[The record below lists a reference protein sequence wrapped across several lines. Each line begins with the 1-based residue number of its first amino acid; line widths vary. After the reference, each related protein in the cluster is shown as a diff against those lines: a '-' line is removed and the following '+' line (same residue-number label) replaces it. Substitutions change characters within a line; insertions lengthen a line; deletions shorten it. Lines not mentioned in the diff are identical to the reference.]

1 MNTTAVRAIL
11 YQTFRESIRAKWLIM
26 FAMVFFLL
34 AINVP
39 ELILLGA
46 HLLPPNYFEEYLTY
60 LVSLSFPLLP
70 LLALPMGSAGIVED
84 RESGALQY
92 LLSNPISKIDFLLG
106 RMVGLL
112 LSTTT
117 VIVAGYGLA
126 AMISYTTNIGA
137 YGLLGVVLLI
147 AAAINAAMLG
157 LALIISALSKK
168 KSTALGIGIFVWFL
182 FTVLADLGLVG
193 TTLSI
198 IAGPQ
203 YVLPFILINPIETA
217 TILANLQFQTVADIG
232 ITGHIVQVV
241 LGSSASFYLSLD
253 LVIWIGIMFALVFII
268 FRRQD
273 VM

>member
-1 MNTTAVRAIL
+1 
-11 YQTFRESIRAKWLIM
+11 M
-26 FAMVFFLL
+26 FAIVFFLL

-39 ELILLGA
+39 ELILLGS

-60 LVSLSFPLLP
+60 LVSLSFPFLP

-106 RMVGLL
+106 RMIGLL

-126 AMISYTTNIGA
+126 AIISYSTNLGA
-137 YGLLGVVLLI
+137 YGLLGIVLAI

-157 LALIISALSKK
+157 LALIISTLSKK
-168 KSTALGIGIFVWFL
+168 KSTALGIGIFIWFL
-182 FTVLADLGLVG
+182 FTVLSDLGLVG

-198 IAGPQ
+198 TSGPQ
-203 YVLPFILINPIETA
+203 YVLPIILLNPIETA

-232 ITGHIVQVV
+232 ITGHIVEVV
-241 LGSSASFYLSLD
+241 LGANSSLVLSLD
-253 LVIWIGIMFALVFII
+253 LLLWIGVMFSLVFLI

>member
-1 MNTTAVRAIL
+1 
-11 YQTFRESIRAKWLIM
+11 M
-26 FAMVFFLL
+26 FAVVFFLL

-46 HLLPPNYFEEYLTY
+46 HILPPNYFEEYLTY
-60 LVSLSFPLLP
+60 LVSLSFPFLP
-70 LLALPMGSAGIVED
+70 LLSLPMGSAGIVED

-106 RMVGLL
+106 RMIGLL
-112 LSTTT
+112 ISTTA
-117 VIVAGYGLA
+117 VIVAGYGVA
-126 AMISYTTNIGA
+126 AVITYTTNVGA
-137 YGLLGVVLLI
+137 YGLLGVVMLI
-147 AAAINAAMLG
+147 AAAINASMLG

-193 TTLSI
+193 TTLTI
-198 IAGPQ
+198 TAGPQ
-203 YVLPFILINPIETA
+203 YVLPIILLNPIETA
-217 TILANLQFQTVADIG
+217 SILANFQFQAVADIG

-241 LGSSASFYLSLD
+241 LGSSADLVLSLT
-253 LVIWIGIMFALVFII
+253 LVVWIAVMFALVFLI
-268 FRRQD
+268 FRKQD